1 MKLFKRLGAIALAL
15 SATMLVACET
25 APETNGPTPPP
36 APKTAQTLDLATV
49 NSWKIV
55 QTTADEADMS
65 RADQN
70 VPCIIRDSVETFI
83 YSKVTSGSVSY
94 DTYEY
99 TVEEYVG
106 APEGEN
112 GDEGKKEVIQTK
124 CVYKIVKSGEDYL
137 YELKKSDGFNSTTY
151 EMGAMRTDHE
161 FDDGKAT
168 GSVLEDITDAI
179 ERFNPALYTVEA
191 LKTGWSL
198 TSFEKGEVVSVD
210 GVNYDS
216 YACANATTYPK
227 YVANAYAN
235 GVVAMA
241 KMLKMSTRAMT
252 NVEFAVQEYSFTTGS
267 FTVVSATELAGIVA

>member
-15 SATMLVACET
+15 SAIMLVACET

-36 APKTAQTLDLATV
+36 APKTAQTLDLTTV

-55 QTTADEADMS
+55 QTTAEEADMS

-99 TVEEYVG
+99 TVEEYVD

-124 CVYKIVKSGEDYL
+124 LVYKIVKSGEDYL
-137 YELKKSDGFNSTTY
+137 YELKKSDGFNSITY
-151 EMGAMRTDHE
+151 EMGAMCTEHE
-161 FDDGKAT
+161 FSDGKAS

-179 ERFNPALYTVEA
+179 ERFNPTLYTVEA

-216 YACANATTYPK
+216 YACTSTTYPK
-227 YVANAYAN
+227 HVANAYAN
-235 GVVAMA
+235 GVLATA